1 MFQPKLLPKGF
12 QAGPHAGRRG
22 VCVLKESWA
31 ALLGRSQSVRL
42 AWGRFLGLC

>member
-1 MFQPKLLPKGF
+1 MFQPRLLPKGF
-12 QAGPHAGRRG
+12 QASPHLGS
-22 VCVLKESWA
+22 VLPESWV